1 MAWIEIGSA
10 SDELFR
16 TRGDVC
22 LTYYSIRITPLSIT
36 LFSLKTSNQPWI
48 FKYLNSNY
56 FIPNECMPFNGQ
68 AMDDGQQ
75 CRTLNKLKVIHM

>member
-1 MAWIEIGSA
+1 MAWIEIGSG
-10 SDELFR
+10 ELFR

-22 LTYYSIRITPLSIT
+22 STYYSIRITPLSIT
-36 LFSLKTSNQPWI
+36 LFSLKTSNH
-48 FKYLNSNY
+48 SNY

>member
-22 LTYYSIRITPLSIT
+22 STYYSIRISPLSIT

-48 FKYLNSNY
+48 FEYLNSNY
-56 FIPNECMPFNGQ
+56 FIPNEQMNACLS
-68 AMDDGQQ
+68 MD
-75 CRTLNKLKVIHM
+75 KLWMMVNNVVH